1 MQKDTIYALSI
12 FYLNGKVQKYAFRQQ
27 DEDMNITKNIESFLN
42 SEHVT
47 IMLDNKMVII
57 PMKSIERFELTPVP
71 KAWPKNTIYN
81 AKLIE

>member
-1 MQKDTIYALSI
+1 MPKDKIYAISI
-12 FYLNGKVQKYAFRQQ
+12 FFNNGNIQKYAFRQQ

-42 SEHVT
+42 SKHVN
-47 IMLDNKMVII
+47 IMLENKMVII
-57 PMKSIERFELTPVP
+57 PMSNIERIELTPTP